1 MAVLSI
7 CRSFSWE
14 MKMKVA
20 AALLKKSSSKNLTNE
35 SQVFQAKYG
44 GQLFYHHKHFLLTF
58 WITQFSEATSS
69 SGLKREL
76 EGKSRKTSLY
86 CGYSTT
92 TWRSSGQQKIVEFLR
107 ANKPYEQLFKNETLT
122 PHKNGSNAAR
132 EIIFCFVLSIEFSVF
147 QIFEFSC
154 QKW

>member
-1 MAVLSI
+1 MSSTDNVLPPYNSQHLEPKNI
-7 CRSFSWE
+7 
-14 MKMKVA
+14 
-20 AALLKKSSSKNLTNE
+20 ALASGTNNPTL
-35 SQVFQAKYG
+35 FQAKYG

-69 SGLKREL
+69 GLKREL

-92 TWRSSGQQKIVEFLR
+92 TSRSSGQQKIVEFLR

-132 EIIFCFVLSIEFSVF
+132 ENHLLFFVDFVACKFLHYKPSNWVWSP
-147 QIFEFSC
+147 ST
-154 QKW
+154 K